1 MRSFTRSFPRTIP
14 RSPHRA
20 DPAPAAA
27 RLAWAL
33 ALVLVGSVC
42 APARDA
48 PIARAIAESPTSA
61 LGLPVRQS
69 GTHWLL
75 REAGGWQESYS
86 IVYGGAPADPAF
98 AAVRVGWFRS
108 ADAAQRAFTRLTP
121 TYLYRLWYDRMT
133 DPPREA
139 VYPLPLPGDS
149 VVVLVYGVRLPPE
162 AGPARL
168 EGQITLVRAARAVI
182 MLDSIGVPPERLVP
196 AITAMTRTARALGA
210 P

>member
-1 MRSFTRSFPRTIP
+1 MRSFTRSSPGTTP
-14 RSPHRA
+14 RSPRRA

-27 RLAWAL
+27 WLAWAL
-33 ALVLVGSVC
+33 ALALVGGVC

-48 PIARAIAESPTSA
+48 PTARAIAESPASA

-108 ADAAQRAFTRLTP
+108 ADAAHRAFARLTP
-121 TYLYRLWYDRMT
+121 AYLYRLWYDRMT
-133 DPPREA
+133 DPPQE
-139 VYPLPLPGDS
+139 VTYSLPLPGDAA
-149 VVVLVYGVRLPPE
+149 VVLVYGVRLPPE
-162 AGPARL
+162 AGPTRL
-168 EGQITLVRAARAVI
+168 EGQMTLVWAARAVI
-182 MLDSIGVPPERLVP
+182 VVDSIGVPTERLAP
-196 AITAMTRTARALGA
+196 AITAMTRAARGLAG

>member
-1 MRSFTRSFPRTIP
+1 MKGLTRPPSGTVSDPPR
-14 RSPHRA
+14 RA

-33 ALVLVGSVC
+33 ALILAGSVC
-42 APARDA
+42 TPARDA
-48 PIARAIAESPTSA
+48 PTARAIAESPASA
-61 LGLPVRQS
+61 LGLPIRQS
-69 GTHWLL
+69 ATHWLL

-121 TYLYRLWYDRMT
+121 AYLYRLWYDRMVE
-133 DPPREA
+133 PPREA

-149 VVVLVYGVRLPPE
+149 VVVLSYGVRLPPE
-162 AGPARL
+162 AGPAQL

-182 MLDSIGVPPERLVP
+182 VVDSIGVPPERLAP
-196 AITAMTRTARALGA
+196 AITAMTRAARGLAA